1 MGAIEIG
8 DLVWN
13 GHSGWL
19 RLGRVPAKRIADNGW
34 ADFTVDW
41 LKDEKYQNAQDYY
54 HSINPKGNYGLAEF
68 KAGQLYTVE
77 LQYNKNQLKLTP
89 AEDVAE

>member
-19 RLGRVPAKRIADNGW
+19 RLGKVTAKRIADNGW
-34 ADFTVDW
+34 AYYTVDW
-41 LKDEKYQNAQDYY
+41 IKDEKYQDAQNYY
-54 HSINPKGNYGLAEF
+54 YSINPKGNYGLDEF
-68 KAGQLYTVE
+68 RSGQLFPVSPE
-77 LQYNKNQLKLTP
+77 RLT
-89 AEDVAE
+89 EVLNIYLTTE